1 MKDAGRIVAM
11 IRLMGSAAAILMLAY
26 HSPGQP
32 SGISEAIQGEWKL
45 VESWAN
51 GTALPPQILGEATL
65 KVTGDR
71 YVLKRSKDET
81 KGRMKIDPTQKPA
94 HVDIITERPG
104 EEPSTGPGILK
115 IEDGKLHL
123 CGAPPGHE
131 RPIDF
136 DTIRRPRLTVL
147 IFTRLAK
154 P

>member
-1 MKDAGRIVAM
+1 M